1 MSKHQSVNALARRL
15 ADMLAVLANHP
26 KTQKVIEE
34 AAHMAHTDGGVDLA
48 ATSELTIVTAMLA
61 REFASLGDIAASDN
75 RDHWE
80 QEAECAGVDDERL
93 TIDDC
98 ERLQKKY
105 AIAAQAFSN
114 ATLSIAVAVGDL
126 RTGMEQA
133 GIEE

>member
-1 MSKHQSVNALARRL
+1 MSKHQSVNAIARRL

-48 ATSELTIVTAMLA
+48 ATSELTIATAMLA
-61 REFASLGDIAASDN
+61 RELAYLGDVAASDN

-80 QEAECAGVDDERL
+80 EEAECAGVDDESD
-93 TIDDC
+93 TIEEC

-105 AIAAQAFSN
+105 AIASEAFGN
-114 ATLSIAVAVGDL
+114 ATLSIARAVGNL
-126 RTGMEQA
+126 RNGMEQA
-133 GIEE
+133 DIK